1 VALHWLIPTW
11 VIRLLRDIEGLSLQ
25 VNEKSPLLS
34 ISVNGG
40 REQRFY
46 ARYMPGL
53 SKEAAEKQFEGSA
66 TGTERLLL
74 AVPKLAPNTRQL
86 LITKGLSWI
95 ESETGVCHLAAPGIL
110 VDTVSKD
117 TGLPTESDSARA
129 KLIDRSGLIA
139 EVILTSFFN
148 RKLRLGQVAKRA
160 GVSSGLASR
169 IFARLSGLNI
179 LKQEGSGPNRSW
191 RLHDPGAL
199 LEAWSTEER
208 RPERMTTLY
217 VWSRSPADLL
227 GKLPKLHELKIQWA
241 ASGLTAANIYAP
253 TLNTT
258 PDPTIW
264 VDSSQPVGEIAS
276 LLGGEIVDKGA
287 NLQVWQSA
295 GNFSLHNIQPWLP
308 KSGQQRFATERE
320 LLQIVSEP
328 RAYIETAS
336 LPGRAPEVAQ
346 NLRERIL
353 KGHG

>member
-1 VALHWLIPTW
+1 MALYWHIPTW

-25 VNEKSPLLS
+25 VNEKGTLLS

-40 REQRFY
+40 REQQFHV
-46 ARYMPGL
+46 RYMPVL
-53 SKEAAEKQFEGSA
+53 SKETAEKQFKGGA

-117 TGLPTESDSARA
+117 TALATESDSARA

-139 EVILTSFFN
+139 EAILTSFFN
-148 RKLRLGQVAKRA
+148 RELRLGEVAKRA

-169 IFARLSGLNI
+169 IFARLSGQNI
-179 LKQEGSGPNRSW
+179 LEQEGAGPKRSW
-191 RLHDPGAL
+191 RLRNPGAL
-199 LEAWSTEER
+199 LETWSAEER
-208 RPERMTTLY
+208 RPERITTLY
-217 VWSRSPADLL
+217 VWSRSPAELL
-227 GKLPKLHELKIQWA
+227 DKLPKLHELKIQWA
-241 ASGLTAANIYAP
+241 ASGLTAANLYAP

-258 PDPTIW
+258 PDPMIW
-264 VDSSQPVGEIAS
+264 VDSSQPVAEVAS

-287 NLQVWQSA
+287 NLQVWQSP
-295 GNFSLHNIQPWLP
+295 GNFPLHNIQPWLP
-308 KSGQQRFATERE
+308 KSGQQRVAAEAG
-320 LLQIVSEP
+320 LLQVVSEP
-328 RAYIETAS
+328 RAYIETVS

-353 KGHG
+353 NGHG